1 MEIQVNGA
9 TREMAD
15 TATVGDLLE
24 ILDLD
29 LNGVAVAINR
39 NVLPRSHV
47 TSQALV
53 GEMKSRSSGP
63 WVADDP
69 HPSPQ

>member
-9 TREMAD
+9 TREIAD
-15 TATVGDLLE
+15 AATVGDLLE

-53 GEMKSRSSGP
+53 RGDEVEIIRAVGGG
-63 WVADDP
+63 
-69 HPSPQ
+69 

>member
-9 TREMAD
+9 TREIAD
-15 TATVGDLLE
+15 AATVGDLLE

-47 TSQALV
+47 TSQALARGDEVEIIRAV
-53 GEMKSRSSGP
+53 GGG
-63 WVADDP
+63 
-69 HPSPQ
+69 